1 MEILNPNSNSQAN
14 IFRSLF
20 GAQMRFS
27 LRDGTFPL
35 LTTKKT
41 FYRGIAEELF
51 WFIRGSTNA
60 KELQEKNVS
69 QSANHLSI
77 MINSIKICYVSYYI
91 FRSVSGMGTAHGN
104 FWTPSAWVTAR
115 RAISVPSTDSSG
127 ATSGQSTS
135 TCMRTTPEKASTRD
149 GMKFSCHPL
158 RGRLV
163 SRELAIDFHS

>member
-1 MEILNPNSNSQAN
+1 MNL
-14 IFRSLF
+14 
-20 GAQMRFS
+20 
-27 LRDGTFPL
+27 
-35 LTTKKT
+35 
-41 FYRGIAEELF
+41 
-51 WFIRGSTNA
+51 
-60 KELQEKNVS
+60 
-69 QSANHLSI
+69 
-77 MINSIKICYVSYYI
+77 MIHI